1 MDNFQGYASLK
12 TGMGQQGLQNVTTSH
27 TTQQVSLDVMLQKL
41 RPGDTFQ
48 GEIMSVNGQDVQ
60 LQLVNGLYMAARL
73 EGEVQL
79 AIGQL
84 LNFQVQSNQNSKIIL
99 KPVYMNFL
107 QQRVGEAALK
117 TANIAVNDK
126 NLQMVAKLIE
136 NGMSIDKNSLTVF
149 NRQVLQHPQV
159 NIDSLIRLHQLGIE
173 VNDGNLT
180 QLEHYQNLE
189 YKLSEG
195 VREVVGDIGKLYTA
209 IIEDAEGTGQSTAL
223 IKAGDFME
231 RIISFLVEGSNDSV
245 REKLTF
251 LQNPAKE
258 KSFLSG
264 ENREALQNGGVLEKA
279 NGVAEVVGQEKMSG
293 SNHTTELLTF
303 MRRLEGLSE
312 EQLVRNIQKDLK
324 QGEMDVN
331 ILKELLFSDQGIG
344 KRFLLESKDRIYRS
358 EEFNT
363 FLKDTLQNEWS
374 LTPEELTE
382 DGKVKEF
389 YQKLLQRGEQLSR
402 LMEHVS
408 TQNQTSAGNSLQNI
422 RENVE
427 FINQMNQMFQYVQL
441 PLKLSGSQAQGE
453 LYVYTNKRNLA
464 KKDGMLTAILHLDM
478 EYLGNVDVN
487 ITLDTNTEQVT
498 TRFYMEEETVT
509 LLEEHMEELTE
520 RLMKKGYQS
529 QTYFEKRE
537 SEKTVFERIED
548 QARGMSTPLV
558 YQNFDMRT

>member
-1 MDNFQGYASLK
+1 M
-12 TGMGQQGLQNVTTSH
+12 
-27 TTQQVSLDVMLQKL
+27 
-41 RPGDTFQ
+41 
-48 GEIMSVNGQDVQ
+48 
-60 LQLVNGLYMAARL
+60 
-73 EGEVQL
+73 
-79 AIGQL
+79 
-84 LNFQVQSNQNSKIIL
+84 
-99 KPVYMNFL
+99 
-107 QQRVGEAALK
+107 
-117 TANIAVNDK
+117 
-126 NLQMVAKLIE
+126 
-136 NGMSIDKNSLTVF
+136 
-149 NRQVLQHPQV
+149 
-159 NIDSLIRLHQLGIE
+159 
-173 VNDGNLT
+173 
-180 QLEHYQNLE
+180 
-189 YKLSEG
+189 
-195 VREVVGDIGKLYTA
+195 
-209 IIEDAEGTGQSTAL
+209 
-223 IKAGDFME
+223 
-231 RIISFLVEGSNDSV
+231 
-245 REKLTF
+245 
-251 LQNPAKE
+251 
-258 KSFLSG
+258 
-264 ENREALQNGGVLEKA
+264 QNGGVLEKA

-344 KRFLLESKDRIYRS
+344 KRFLLESKDKIYRS

-408 TQNQTSAGNSLQNI
+408 TQNQTSTGNSLQNI

-529 QTYFEKRE
+529 QAYFEKRE